1 MNSFRKFADLTF
13 AKFSLKKKKNVKC
26 QICDKKILKEK
37 KTKCPLFPKKSKY
50 GNFTKFRN
58 SGL

>member
-1 MNSFRKFADLTF
+1 MNSFRMFVDLTF
-13 AKFSLKKKKNVKC
+13 AKFSLKKKKMSSVKFV
-26 QICDKKILKEK
+26 IKKIPKEK
-37 KTKCPLFPKKSKY
+37 KSKCPLFQKKSKY